1 MPRTEA
7 SEMKVAWLLGKKFC
21 VMMVWI
27 SLFQSLYR
35 LIPIETA
42 KINNP
47 LLTNET
53 GVSDLASLGRWQSQ
67 NSTPSVSDP
76 KSYVLAPDARRHKCL
91 AFSIFNQRYP
101 HYSLNPT
108 KPFDSALNL
117 ALL

>member
-1 MPRTEA
+1 MFQVRGSSGAFLGKLIKDTLQLSIKHKNNAQNRSLRNEGGLA
-7 SEMKVAWLLGKKFC
+7 LGKKFC

-53 GVSDLASLGRWQSQ
+53 GVNDLASLGRWQSQ

-76 KSYVLAPDARRHKCL
+76 KSYVLATDA
-91 AFSIFNQRYP
+91 
-101 HYSLNPT
+101 
-108 KPFDSALNL
+108 
-117 ALL
+117 